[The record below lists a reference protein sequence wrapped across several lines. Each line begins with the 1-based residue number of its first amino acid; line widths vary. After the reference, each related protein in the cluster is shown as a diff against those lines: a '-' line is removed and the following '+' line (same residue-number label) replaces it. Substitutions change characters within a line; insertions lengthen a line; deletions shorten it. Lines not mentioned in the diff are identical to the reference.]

1 MDILIKTAQLLLS
14 LSLLVV
20 IHEFGHF
27 IFARLFKT
35 RVEKFYI
42 FFDPWFSLF
51 KMKKGDT
58 EYGVGWLPLGG
69 YVKIAGMIDESMDKE
84 AMKLPPQP
92 YEFRSKPSGQRL
104 LIMLGGVMFN
114 VIFAFLVYSMV
125 LFSWGDTYLPTKNL
139 KYGIIC
145 DSLAL
150 NMGLQHGDKILT
162 LDNKEVVDFHDVVPE
177 IVYSGAKTIQVDRG
191 GQVVNIPIPGTF
203 VSDYLKVN
211 RESKGK
217 SGFIYFA
224 YPFVVKSFVAGQ
236 PAKHSGMQVD
246 DRIIGI
252 NGMDLPYFDLFRV
265 EIMKHKGDSV
275 IINIDRNGQK
285 MDIPLLV
292 SKDGTIGAYTRDP
305 KSFFELQKVHYGFFA
320 SFPAGVKKG
329 ISTISSYLK
338 DLKLIFTPQTEAY
351 KSLGGFIAIG
361 NIFPASWSWYTFW
374 NMTAFLSI
382 MLAVLNILPIPA
394 LDGGHV
400 FFLLGE
406 IITGK
411 KPSDRFMEVAQIIGM
426 LILLAL
432 VLYANGN
439 DIVKL
444 FQK

>member
-1 MDILIKTAQLLLS
+1 MDILIKAAQLLLS
-14 LSLLVV
+14 LSLLVI

-35 RVEKFYI
+35 RVEKFYL

-51 KMKKGDT
+51 KMKRGDT
-58 EYGVGWLPLGG
+58 EYGIGWLPLGG
-69 YVKIAGMIDESMDKE
+69 YVKISGMIDESMDKE

-92 YEFRSKPSGQRL
+92 WEFRSKPSGQRL
-104 LIMLGGVMFN
+104 LIMLGGVLFN
-114 VIFAFLVYSMV
+114 VLFAFLIYSMI
-125 LFSWGDTYLPTKNL
+125 LFAWGEKYLPTQNV

-150 NMGLQHGDKILT
+150 DMGLMHGDKIVT
-162 LDNKEVVDFHDVVPE
+162 IDNRTVEDFHDVIPE
-177 IVYSGAKTIQVDRG
+177 IVYKNAKSIQIDRG
-191 GQVVNIPIPGTF
+191 GQMLDIPVPASF
-203 VSDYLKVN
+203 VADYVEFVRKY
-211 RESKGK
+211 KGK
-217 SGFIYFA
+217 RDFIYFA
-224 YPFVVKSFVAGQ
+224 YPFEVRDFVAGS
-236 PAKHSGMQVD
+236 PVKAAGMQVN

-252 NGMDLPYFDLFRV
+252 NGQDLPFFNLFV
-265 EIMKHKGDSV
+265 MELQKHKGDSI
-275 IINIDRNGQK
+275 IINVDRKGEK
-285 MDIPLLV
+285 MAFPIVVPDDA
-292 SKDGTIGAYTRDP
+292 KIGAYATDP
-305 KSFFELQKVHYGFFA
+305 KSFFDLKEIDYGFFA

-329 ISTISSYLK
+329 VETISSYLK
-338 DLKLIFTPQTEAY
+338 DLKMIFNPETKAY

-361 NIFPASWSWYTFW
+361 NIFPAIWNWQVFW

-400 FFLLGE
+400 FFLGFE

-411 KPSDRFMEVAQIIGM
+411 KPNDRFMEVAQIVGM
-426 LILLAL
+426 LLLLAL

-439 DIVKL
+439 DIIRL